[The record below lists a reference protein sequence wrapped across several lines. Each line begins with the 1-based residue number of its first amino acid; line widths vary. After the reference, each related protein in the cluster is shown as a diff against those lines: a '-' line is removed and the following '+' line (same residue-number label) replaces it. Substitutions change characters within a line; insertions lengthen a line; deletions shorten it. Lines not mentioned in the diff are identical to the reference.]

1 MPKGLKRWYGGGWLH
16 FITCSCYHRRQF
28 LASTRRKDLFLKI
41 LEEVRQKYQ
50 FTILGY
56 VVMPEH
62 FHMLVSEP
70 KTGTP
75 SAVMQV
81 LKQRV
86 ARKCLPRRRST
97 DQMKLFAL
105 DRPPAFWQKRSY
117 DFNVY
122 SKKKIAEKLNY
133 MHNNPVKRGLVESP
147 EQWAWSS
154 YRSFRF
160 GEKSPV
166 RIDV

>member
-16 FITCSCYHRRQF
+16 FITCSCYHRQQF
-28 LASTRRKDLFLKI
+28 LASKRRKDLFLKI
-41 LEEVRQKYQ
+41 LEEVRQKYK

-62 FHMLVSEP
+62 FHMLISEP

-75 SAVMQV
+75 STVKQV

-86 ARKCLPRRRST
+86 ARKCLPRRRSP
-97 DQMKLFAL
+97 DQMKLFDL
-105 DRPPAFWQKRSY
+105 DRPQAFWQKRFY

-160 GEKSPV
+160 GEKGPV
-166 RIDV
+166 

>member
-1 MPKGLKRWYGGGWLH
+1 MPKGLKRWYGGGLLH
-16 FITCSCYHRRQF
+16 FITCSCYIANNFSLPNDARIYSSRF
-28 LASTRRKDLFLKI
+28 WKKSARNTDFA
-41 LEEVRQKYQ
+41 
-50 FTILGY
+50 ILGY

-62 FHMLVSEP
+62 FHILISEP

-75 SAVMQV
+75 STVMQV

-86 ARKCLPRRRST
+86 ARKCLPRRSP
-97 DQMKLFAL
+97 DQMKLFDV
-105 DRPPAFWQKRSY
+105 DRPTSFWQKRFY
-117 DFNVY
+117 DFNVF
-122 SKKKIAEKLNY
+122 SKKKIAEKIRY

-160 GEKSPV
+160 GEPGPV